1 MFEKFSLLLKK
12 NFEEVKEELKLKG
25 IFQIGTEGILY
36 TLIKIENSV
45 CNHLLLAKNI
55 DKKIVKEKILNSCY
69 LRKDDR
75 EYTEK
80 FYEVIDNAF
89 KIAQADESELI
100 YDEHLFYSLLMV
112 KDTVALSIIESFPVD
127 LNEILDSVKNIF
139 ELDYEDNPYLIN
151 LTKEAENNKLNRFVG
166 RKKYIEKIIR
176 ILSKKQKNNPML
188 IGNAGVGKS
197 ALVEGV
203 AMEYLRIDKGVNI
216 YRLDLG
222 TVIAGTKYRGDLEER
237 IMEVLDSIKGE
248 KNILFIDEIHNIIG
262 NNNSESSLDIA
273 NILKPILA
281 RNEIKCIGATTLDE
295 YYKYIAKDKALSRR
309 FQNVFIAEP
318 NEEETKRILKGIVKD
333 YENFYHVKYSNEIL
347 LRIVEKSSLLTNRCF
362 PDKAIDVL
370 DECGLIAKLK
380 KREKVKKEDIQRV
393 IFEMLGIDIANF
405 KNKLKEKKNF
415 LELNKYY
422 YDYLLGISERKCILK
437 IMINYNLYPLL
448 IDDLKSVFNITNE
461 TILKLD
467 FSDYLDE
474 HYSSN
479 LFGSPS
485 GYVGYENGGI
495 LTEHV
500 FRYPLSIIVID
511 NYNRGHF
518 SIKKQIENVLKV
530 GEINDSKGRKINFR
544 NCIFIFRVSSNE
556 SSIKKIG
563 FINEKNKLDIEYLD
577 EVIMNKDVKVASFKE
592 LAIKN
597 ILNNYKKNDYF
608 IKLDLKINNSNID
621 EVLLLL
627 KRVDEFD
634 KQKKNIIKEDDNR
647 RIIVEKK

>member
-12 NFEEVKEELKLKG
+12 SFEEVKEELKLKG

-45 CNHLLLAKNI
+45 CNHLFLAKNI
-55 DKKIVKEKILNSCY
+55 DKKIVQEKILNSY
-69 LRKDDR
+69 FLRKDDK

-89 KIAQADESELI
+89 KIAEADESELI

-112 KDTVALSIIESFPVD
+112 KDTVALSIIESFSVD

-139 ELDYEDNPYLIN
+139 ELDYEDSQYLIN
-151 LTKEAENNKLNRFVG
+151 LTKEAENNRLNTFVG
-166 RKKYIEKIIR
+166 RKEYIEKIIR

-203 AMEYLRIDKGVNI
+203 AMEYAKIDKSVNI

-237 IMEVLDSIKGE
+237 IMEVLNSIKGE
-248 KNILFIDEIHNIIG
+248 KNILFIDEIHNIVG

-333 YENFYHVKYSNEIL
+333 YEDFYHVRYSDEIL
-347 LRIVEKSSLLTNRCF
+347 TTIVEKSNLLTNRCF
-362 PDKAIDVL
+362 PDKAIDLL
-370 DECGLIAKLK
+370 DECGLIAKIE
-380 KREKVKKEDIQRV
+380 KREKVSKKDVRKIV
-393 IFEMLGIDIANF
+393 FEFLGIDINRF
-405 KNKLKEKKNF
+405 KMSIKEKKNF
-415 LELNKYY
+415 PELDKYY
-422 YDYLLGISERKCILK
+422 YDYYLGISERKCILK
-437 IMINYNLYPLL
+437 IMINYNLYDLL
-448 IDDLKSVFNITNE
+448 IDDFKKIFNITNE
-461 TILKLD
+461 AILKLD

-511 NYNRGHF
+511 NYNNGHF
-518 SIKKQIENVLKV
+518 LIKKQIESILNL
-530 GEINDSKGRKINFR
+530 GEVNDSKGRKISFR
-544 NCIFIFRVSSNE
+544 NCIFIFKNRNNE
-556 SSIKKIG
+556 TSIKPIG
-563 FINEKNKLDIEYLD
+563 FINNQNSLNINYLD
-577 EVIMNKDVKVASFKE
+577 EVIMKKDIRVVSSKE
-592 LAIKN
+592 VVLKKL
-597 ILNNYKKNDYF
+597 LNNYKKNDYF
-608 IKLDLKINNSNID
+608 IKLKLKINDNNID
-621 EVLLLL
+621 DLIEVL
-627 KRVDEFD
+627 KHID
-634 KQKKNIIKEDDNR
+634 KFATQKKNIIKENDKGL
-647 RIIVEKK
+647 IIVEKK